1 MTNKFKYMQLQT
13 LDDHLSRVS
22 VCDRPSGGWIR
33 AVRISLGMSVRQ
45 MAERIGITQQ
55 SATRLEKNEVNDAI
69 MLKSLRKAA
78 EALDCRLVYAFVPN
92 EGSLRDIVRR
102 QALRKARDIVDP
114 VDHSMML
121 EAQDVGDRQEKTAQ
135 IADELV
141 RNPAISLWD

>member
-1 MTNKFKYMQLQT
+1 MTNKFKYMQLQM
-13 LDDHLSRVS
+13 LDDHLSRVN

-33 AVRISLGMSVRQ
+33 AVRTSLGMSVRQ

-55 SATRLEKNEVNDAI
+55 SAARLEKNEVNDAI
-69 MLKSLRKAA
+69 TLKSLRRAA
-78 EALDCRLVYAFVPN
+78 EALDCELVYAFVPN
-92 EGSLRDIVRR
+92 EGSLGGILYKR
-102 QALRKARDIVDP
+102 ALSKARDIVDP

-135 IADELV
+135 IADELA